1 MSGSLCWCRLG
12 RVTPELVYLSLL
24 PKLAEAA
31 TDCGGRDRNMAPRL
45 ILSNAQK
52 SAGNHAPISASG
64 FCRSRRKLGISARK
78 AGRQRDPTFGGLV
91 HRVIVGQHE
100 ISRK

>member
-1 MSGSLCWCRLG
+1 MSDSLCWCRLD

-52 SAGNHAPISASG
+52 SAGNHAPISAGG
-64 FCRSRRKLGISARK
+64 FCRSRRKWGFPRERRVGSGS
-78 AGRQRDPTFGGLV
+78 GRSDAWSTGL
-91 HRVIVGQHE
+91 
-100 ISRK
+100 